1 MDYNQCLDFLY
12 SQLPMFQRQGAAA
25 YKADL
30 SNTIALM
37 DMLEQPQK
45 VFPAI
50 HIAGTNGKGSSAH
63 MIASVLQQ
71 QGYKTGLY
79 TSPHLIDF
87 RERIRVDGEMISEEA
102 VIKFVEDYQ
111 EKFLPIQP
119 SFFEIT
125 FGMALDYF
133 RSQEVDIVVMETGMG
148 GRLDSS
154 NVVEPIVTLITNIG
168 LDHTRFLGDT
178 LEKIAVEKAGII
190 KNEVPVI
197 IGEKQNEVRAVF
209 ENMANEKEAPLFFS
223 DDLVKLETRFSE
235 KKLCFDV
242 RIKGR
247 KKGVFCIPLLGKYQE
262 HNLRAVFATLY
273 QLDAEGSFPLS
284 DENIRKGLACV
295 VKSTGIIGRWQILSE
310 QPKVICDTGHNE
322 DGLNYVIEQL
332 KNEKYKRLHF
342 VLGMVNDK
350 NIEKVLSLL
359 PKNAI
364 YYYCKADIPRG
375 LPVKELETTA
385 ITIGLSGKSFRSVKD
400 AFEAAKEKA
409 DINDLIFV
417 GGSTFIVAEVLKG
430 KK

>member
-1 MDYNQCLDFLY
+1 
-12 SQLPMFQRQGAAA
+12 
-25 YKADL
+25 
-30 SNTIALM
+30 
-37 DMLEQPQK
+37 
-45 VFPAI
+45 
-50 HIAGTNGKGSSAH
+50 
-63 MIASVLQQ
+63 
-71 QGYKTGLY
+71 
-79 TSPHLIDF
+79 
-87 RERIRVDGEMISEEA
+87 
-102 VIKFVEDYQ
+102 
-111 EKFLPIQP
+111 
-119 SFFEIT
+119 
-125 FGMALDYF
+125 MALDYF

-154 NVVEPIVTLITNIG
+154 NVVKPIVTLITNIG
-168 LDHTRFLGDT
+168 LDHTQFLGDT
-178 LEKIAVEKAGII
+178 LEKIAIEKAGII

-209 ENMANEKEAPLFFS
+209 ENMANKKEAPLFFS

-242 RIKGR
+242 RIEGR

-262 HNLRAVFATLY
+262 HNLRAVLATLY

-375 LPVKELETTA
+375 LSVKELETTA
-385 ITIGLSGKSFRSVKD
+385 IKIGLTGKSFRSVKE